1 MVEAGVCIYA
11 STSKVRISAEMPNQ
25 MCIPNHGYS
34 SRGALDSLARCDRA
48 GRMGGA
54 SRTPLQRSAG
64 MRSKDGG
71 MPGGHACFA
80 RVRISALRAR
90 CAHWRREGRIAMQKS
105 MSPNVGI
112 SRRSF
117 LAMSGLVG
125 AGVALS
131 SAPVAQAQ
139 EEAVEGAIMA
149 CSAADEAS
157 KLDFDTVTWG
167 ACHVNCGSRCPL
179 SAGSPPAAAVCC
191 CPAGTAP

>member
-1 MVEAGVCIYA
+1 
-11 STSKVRISAEMPNQ
+11 
-25 MCIPNHGYS
+25 
-34 SRGALDSLARCDRA
+34 
-48 GRMGGA
+48 
-54 SRTPLQRSAG
+54 
-64 MRSKDGG
+64 
-71 MPGGHACFA
+71 
-80 RVRISALRAR
+80 
-90 CAHWRREGRIAMQKS
+90 MQKS

-179 SAGSPPAAAVCC
+179 KAYVKD
-191 CPAGTAP
+191 GTAVRISTDCEGSDEFGPGKIAQLRSCVRGRTSRQRIYNETRVQRPLKRVEGTKRGEGIYEEISWEEAIKTIADSMKEIGRAHV